1 MTPSLNRT
9 HFNYIIT
16 SIQIFTEPV
25 FLLILRFNKILYKQ
39 AFPEIQLTMKKPIY
53 LLLILLSFTK
63 ANAQRLS
70 SAETRNL
77 AQKFFTERL
86 SVHQQDRTSS
96 PFIINQQEI
105 KQGEQSLMTAFN
117 FSKGGFV
124 IVSNY
129 RSAFPVLAYGLNGE
143 YGSEGQPDALK
154 AWLRYYSRQIS
165 WAENNTTTDPAVEA
179 AREKLSVE
187 PSENRDPQQNR
198 VVEPLL
204 RTTWD
209 QGNYYNALCPA
220 DPGGPG
226 GHCWAGCVATAVGQ
240 LMFYHRWPNQG
251 TGEYSYLHP
260 VYGEQYANFGQTI
273 YNWNGME
280 TSLDGP
286 NNHIALLLNHLG
298 VSFDMDYGPDGSGM
312 WNHSAANSMR
322 NYFKYGPKTQYI
334 FRDTTTMN
342 WDSILIANLNDR
354 KPLYYAG
361 WESVG
366 SESGHA
372 FVCDGYAPD
381 NFYHFN
387 WGWSSSYD
395 GYFLLTALSPGGNN
409 FNFAQEVIKDIYPDT
424 LTYNYPNYC
433 EGPDTLTTI
442 AGTFSDGSNMV
453 NYLNNSDC
461 FWIVQPNEPDFDSIT
476 SINLD
481 FPLLD
486 LEVNDRIRIYQGTD
500 TTATLIS
507 EFSGTNSPPTL
518 NIPSDRFLVRFTTD
532 GTENAGGFLGSFKSV
547 LPVYCYGTTTYT
559 DSSGIFDDGS
569 GNKKYIN
576 NSVCK
581 WKINPE
587 NPQPLTITF
596 ESFNTEADF
605 DLLRIFDLG
614 TQQLVALL
622 SGDTLPGPISI
633 PSGKAYFIFMTNN
646 QHTAPGWTIRWEPE
660 GTTGTVLHKKL
671 QGGIYPNPVND
682 QLWLNPGL
690 VAGEATDAEIYSANG
705 KLILKKEISSND
717 GFSPVVIDTKSLEKG
732 FYLLRVIS
740 TEGAATFRFIKL

>member
-1 MTPSLNRT
+1 
-9 HFNYIIT
+9 
-16 SIQIFTEPV
+16 
-25 FLLILRFNKILYKQ
+25 
-39 AFPEIQLTMKKPIY
+39 MKKPIY

-70 SAETRNL
+70 STETQKL

-86 SVHQQDRTSS
+86 SVHRQDRTSS
-96 PFIINQQEI
+96 PLIINQQEI

-117 FSKGGFV
+117 FSNGGYM

-129 RSAFPVLAYGLNGE
+129 QSAFPVLAYSLNGE
-143 YGSEGQPDALK
+143 YSSEGQPDALK
-154 AWLRYYSRQIS
+154 AWLRYYSRQII
-165 WAENNTTTDPAVEA
+165 WAKNYTMTDPAIEEA
-179 AREKLSVE
+179 WQKIQEE
-187 PSENRDPQQNR
+187 PSGNRDPQQNR
-198 VVEPLL
+198 SVEPLL
-204 RTTWD
+204 RTNWD

-226 GHCWAGCVATAVGQ
+226 GHCYAGCVATAVGQ
-240 LMFYHRWPNQG
+240 LMFFHRWPDQG
-251 TGEYSYLHP
+251 TGAYSYTHP
-260 VYGEQYANFGQTI
+260 VYGEQSANFGETF

-280 TSLDGP
+280 TSLHGP

-342 WDSILIANLNDR
+342 WDSILIANLDDR

-366 SESGHA
+366 SENGHA

-395 GYFLLTALSPGGNN
+395 GYFLLSALSPGGNN

-424 LTYNYPNYC
+424 LTYNYPAYC
-433 EGPDTLTTI
+433 DGPDTLTTI

-453 NYLNNSDC
+453 NYINNSDC
-461 FWIVQPNEPDFDSIT
+461 FWLVQPNEPDFDSIT

-486 LEVNDRIRIYQGTD
+486 LEGTDRLRIYQGAD
-500 TTATLIS
+500 TTAAIIAEYTGNQTPETLS
-507 EFSGTNSPPTL
+507 
-518 NIPSDRFLVRFTTD
+518 IPAASFLVRFTSD
-532 GTENAGGFLGSFKSV
+532 NEANANGFLGSYNST
-547 LPVYCYGTTTYT
+547 LPVYCYGTTTFT

-569 GNKKYIN
+569 GNKKYSN

-596 ESFNTEADF
+596 ESFSTEADF

-614 TQQLVALL
+614 TQQQVAIL

-646 QHTAPGWTIRWEPE
+646 QHTAPGWTIRWAPE
-660 GTTGTVLHKKL
+660 GTTGSITGNEPEAKV
-671 QGGIYPNPVND
+671 YPNPVND
-682 QLWLNPGL
+682 QLWIKPGIW
-690 VAGEATDAEIYSANG
+690 AGKTVEAEIYSYSG
-705 KLILKKEISSND
+705 KLVYRQNMRFSVNEDQFMINTTALKAGI
-717 GFSPVVIDTKSLEKG
+717 
-732 FYLLRVIS
+732 YLLKI
-740 TEGAATFRFIKL
+740 TGEDKTATFRIVKL